1 MMKNDL
7 SIIIVN
13 YKSWDKL
20 QLCLD
25 SVLNQNQINL
35 QIIIVDNF
43 SNDNR
48 LKDFKNRFKQIN
60 WIENKNNLGF
70 AKACNIGATLSESK
84 WLLFLNPYLK

>member
-1 MMKNDL
+1 MKTDL

-20 QLCLD
+20 QLCLE
-25 SVLNQNQINL
+25 SILNQSQINL

-60 WIENKNNLGF
+60 WIWSDWIM
-70 AKACNIGATLSESK
+70 CSCLSVVF
-84 WLLFLNPYLK
+84 LLPLERQKDGRLYADS